1 MKDFSEMEMG
11 FIKTCISLVLKLKV
25 KAQEVDHPGRNYGG
39 KDKRTRD
46 NTLGDAN
53 T

>member
-1 MKDFSEMEMG
+1 MKDFSEMETS
-11 FIKTCISLVLKLKV
+11 FIKACISLVLKLNV
-25 KAQEVDHPGRNYGG
+25 KAQEIDHPGRNYRG